1 MTAQLPPV
9 VAPELTR
16 SAGGVTIATGGLM
29 AEEDELEARLSALEQ
44 EVAQERTAAE
54 LEALEK
60 LREEQREL
68 DELRGRLSRLQRE
81 HREALREV
89 FGDPLAQDLSEGVGD
104 RAPAPAPRPSG
115 GVSVELSPELHARL
129 DQLAG
134 ERGESVQAL
143 CEGVLD
149 GYMRSRLAR
158 PVGPEAAAESPG
170 EEASAEAEPPAEG

>member
-1 MTAQLPPV
+1 
-9 VAPELTR
+9 
-16 SAGGVTIATGGLM
+16 M

-44 EVAQERTAAE
+44 EVVQERTAAE

-60 LREEQREL
+60 LREEQRQL

-89 FGDPLAQDLSEGVGD
+89 FGDPLAQDPSEGVGD
-104 RAPAPAPRPSG
+104 AAPTSPPRSSG
-115 GVSVELSPELHARL
+115 GTTVELSADLYARL

-158 PVGPEAAAESPG
+158 PEGPADAAGSP
-170 EEASAEAEPPAEG
+170 APSADVEPPAKG

>member
-1 MTAQLPPV
+1 
-9 VAPELTR
+9 
-16 SAGGVTIATGGLM
+16 M

-68 DELRGRLSRLQRE
+68 DELRGRLARLQRE

-89 FGDPLAQDLSEGVGD
+89 FGDPLAQDLSEGPGE
-104 RAPAPAPRPSG
+104 PAPAPRPSAG
-115 GVSVELSPELHARL
+115 KTVELSADLYARL

-149 GYMRSRLAR
+149 GYMRSRLAQ
-158 PVGPEAAAESPG
+158 PKAAPPEAAAG
-170 EEASAEAEPPAEG
+170 GDEASADQPPT